1 MTVDDDPGADL
12 HQWYGRFHYFAPDE
26 VVPLDGRPMSRI
38 LVAGIGNVFLG
49 DDAFGVEVV
58 RRLDPSTLPTGV
70 DVVDYGIRGVHLA
83 YDLLDG
89 RHHTVVLVDAVP
101 LDDPPGTLAVLDVDP
116 TGGGM
121 PVDAHGMHPAAVL
134 ALLHDLGGTVDR
146 VLVVGC
152 APRSSRSGWGSRSRW
167 RRPSTRRCGWSRR
180 SCATRCGAEWQ

>member
-1 MTVDDDPGADL
+1 
-12 HQWYGRFHYFAPDE
+12 
-26 VVPLDGRPMSRI
+26 MSRI

-58 RRLDPSTLPTGV
+58 RRLDPSTLPTWAA
-70 DVVDYGIRGVHLA
+70 VVDYGIRGVHLA

-134 ALLHDLGGTVDR
+134 ALLHDLGGTAVDR

-152 APRSSRSGWGSRSRW
+152 APAVVEERMGLSEPVEAAVDEAVRLVAEVVRDAMRSGMAVMSGRAGEEQR
-167 RRPSTRRCGWSRR
+167 
-180 SCATRCGAEWQ
+180 

>member
-1 MTVDDDPGADL
+1 
-12 HQWYGRFHYFAPDE
+12 
-26 VVPLDGRPMSRI
+26 MSRI

-152 APRSSRSGWGSRSRW
+152 APAVVEERMGLSEPVEAAVDEAVRLVAEVVRDAMRSGMAVMSGRAGEEQR
-167 RRPSTRRCGWSRR
+167 
-180 SCATRCGAEWQ
+180 